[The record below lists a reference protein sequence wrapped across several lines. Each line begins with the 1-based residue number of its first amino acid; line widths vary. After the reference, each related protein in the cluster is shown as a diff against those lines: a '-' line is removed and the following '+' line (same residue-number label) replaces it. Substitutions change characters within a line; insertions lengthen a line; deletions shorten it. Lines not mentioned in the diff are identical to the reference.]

1 MQSDCSNLR
10 DFLNSVVGLEQKEA
24 QKLLEIAFSHPSLCS
39 DGAVPY
45 TNCYERLEFLGD
57 AVLKL
62 VASDYLYAKFPESRE
77 GELSKIRSYIVSDEV
92 LAKIALKLGMEQE
105 IRISETDKSLHCN
118 ESILACAFEAMLGAL
133 YLCGKN
139 AEIKSFFKANFS
151 ELIDDIA
158 QNKLVTNPKAI
169 LQEYTQSKSKNL
181 PVYKLVKETGAAH
194 AKEFFVN
201 VCYEGQI
208 LAQGCG
214 KSKKAAQQEAALKA
228 CENLNLLPAKEQS

>member
-1 MQSDCSNLR
+1 M
-10 DFLNSVVGLEQKEA
+10 
-24 QKLLEIAFSHPSLCS
+24 
-39 DGAVPY
+39 
-45 TNCYERLEFLGD
+45 
-57 AVLKL
+57 
-62 VASDYLYAKFPESRE
+62 
-77 GELSKIRSYIVSDEV
+77 
-92 LAKIALKLGMEQE
+92 
-105 IRISETDKSLHCN
+105 
-118 ESILACAFEAMLGAL
+118 
-133 YLCGKN
+133 
-139 AEIKSFFKANFS
+139 
-151 ELIDDIA
+151 IDDIA
-158 QNKLVTNPKAI
+158 QNKLVINPKAI

>member
-1 MQSDCSNLR
+1 M
-10 DFLNSVVGLEQKEA
+10 NSVVGLEQKEA

-133 YLCGKN
+133 YLCDKT
-139 AEIKSFFKANFS
+139 AAIKSFFKANFS

>member
-1 MQSDCSNLR
+1 M
-10 DFLNSVVGLEQKEA
+10 NSVVGLEQKEA

-133 YLCGKN
+133 YLSGKTT
-139 AEIKSFFKANFS
+139 AIKSFFKANFS

-158 QNKLVTNPKAI
+158 QNKLVINPKAI

>member
-1 MQSDCSNLR
+1 M
-10 DFLNSVVGLEQKEA
+10 NSIDGLEQKEA

-133 YLCGKN
+133 YLSGKTT
-139 AEIKSFFKANFS
+139 AIKSFFKANFS

-158 QNKLVTNPKAI
+158 QNKLVINPKAI